1 MDLPHIL
8 LLFTSLGIKPISN
21 LCALEMKAGRNHL
34 CSSMA
39 ADPKAIRTS
48 PGSKASQIAK

>member
-1 MDLPHIL
+1 MDLPQIL